1 MQYRKFPKY
10 LDTQNICC
18 NHSKIWTM
26 WLYHRVMNES
36 KRCRR
41 NGKQCRAWSDCSS
54 RISLIWVCTV
64 CPGISV
70 QKLRIITVIIH
81 YVKLAKSPAKS
92 LGLTTFVIDI
102 RLFKIIQLITL
113 SMICKAHFKIFWD
126 QTSKVTTDYWFVPVF
141 QLADSRSWF
150 DSWPWMIRRFQVIVN
165 SISLISGWLRNDYI
179 ETLIWVQLSMWSLLI
194 IVHRDI
200 DLSSA

>member
-10 LDTQNICC
+10 LDTQNVCC
-18 NHSKIWTM
+18 NHSKIWTT
-26 WLYHRVMNES
+26 WLYHRVMSPNDADRMANS
-36 KRCRR
+36 VDPD
-41 NGKQCRAWSDCSS
+41 QTAP
-54 RISLIWVCTV
+54 LIWVCTV

-70 QKLRIITVIIH
+70 RKLRIITVIMH

-179 ETLIWVQLSMWSLLI
+179 ETLIWAQLSMWSLLI
-194 IVHRDI
+194 IVHIDI